1 MVLLHPACFINFGK
15 NSSLRGLNFDT
26 SHQCLLFCKV
36 TGISSISER
45 KYQKFRLGRDS
56 VLKPFG
62 IQVWITVWYEVNNMQ
77 WSGKVKIT
85 KALLMAKISSLRQKS
100 QRCKFRIQKHQ
111 F

>member
-1 MVLLHPACFINFGK
+1 MFLQLEDEV
-15 NSSLRGLNFDT
+15 SSLILGPLLEKYDSNAN
-26 SHQCLLFCKV
+26 QCLLFCKV

-85 KALLMAKISSLRQKS
+85 KLKARFTILSYFSAR
-100 QRCKFRIQKHQ
+100 
-111 F
+111 

>member
-1 MVLLHPACFINFGK
+1 MTLEFCPNK
-15 NSSLRGLNFDT
+15 YGLE
-26 SHQCLLFCKV
+26 QCLLFCKV

-62 IQVWITVWYEVNNMQ
+62 IQVWITVWYEVNNIQ

-85 KALLMAKISSLRQKS
+85 KLKAKFTILRYFS
-100 QRCKFRIQKHQ
+100 AR
-111 F
+111 